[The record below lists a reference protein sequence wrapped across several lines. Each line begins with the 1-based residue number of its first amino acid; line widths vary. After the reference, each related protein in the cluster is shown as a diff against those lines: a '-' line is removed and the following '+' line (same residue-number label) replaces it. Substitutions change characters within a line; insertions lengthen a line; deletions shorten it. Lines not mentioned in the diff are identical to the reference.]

1 MTFAFVVKAPPH
13 IYLTKRVPKRYTS
26 NLQNKREMNWLKRLF
41 TREKKEKWI
50 ATYCSDNYE
59 VSNLGRVRS
68 LDRVSANGR
77 LLKGR
82 LKKLTLCRATSYL
95 KVTITIDGKQKRCSI
110 HQLVYY
116 SFNKGEPSGYKYVVD
131 HINGDPLDNR
141 LDNLQSV
148 SQWENTMKGK
158 LNKYNLPKYITASP
172 YHYDR
177 SKLMYCYIPVIN
189 KKQRILK
196 SSLDLQKVL
205 KFKEEHQKSLS
216 IK

>member
-1 MTFAFVVKAPPH
+1 MVKAPPH
-13 IYLTKRVPKRYTS
+13 IYLTKRVPKWYTS

-41 TREKKEKWI
+41 TREKKEKWT

-68 LDRVSANGR
+68 LDRLTTDGR
-77 LLKGR
+77 LYKGR
-82 LKKLTLCRATSYL
+82 LKKLSLCKTGYL
-95 KVTITIDGKQKRCSI
+95 KVNVTIDGKNKVYNV
-110 HQLVYY
+110 HQLVYC
-116 SFNKGEPSGYKYVVD
+116 SFNKGELSGYKYVVD

-141 LDNLQSV
+141 LDNLQFV
-148 SQWENTMKGK
+148 SQWENVMKGRA
-158 LNKYNLPKYITASP
+158 NKYNLPKYITACP

-189 KKQRILK
+189 KKQRVLK
-196 SSLDLQKVL
+196 SSIDLQKVL

-216 IK
+216 IE

>member
-1 MTFAFVVKAPPH
+1 
-13 IYLTKRVPKRYTS
+13 
-26 NLQNKREMNWLKRLF
+26 MNWLKRLF

-189 KKQRILK
+189 KKQRVLK

>member
-1 MTFAFVVKAPPH
+1 
-13 IYLTKRVPKRYTS
+13 
-26 NLQNKREMNWLKRLF
+26 MNWLKKLF
-41 TREKKEKWI
+41 TREKKEKWT

-68 LDRVSANGR
+68 VDRFSVNGKF
-77 LLKGR
+77 LKAR
-82 LKKLTLCRATSYL
+82 PRKLFLCKTGYL
-95 KVTITIDGKQKRCSI
+95 KVNLTIDGKQKAINI

-116 SFNKGEPSGYKYVVD
+116 SFNNGEPSGHKYVVD
-131 HINGDPLDNR
+131 HINGDTLDNR

-148 SQWENTMKGK
+148 SQWENVMKGK
-158 LNKYNLPKYITASP
+158 ANKYNLPKYITASP

-177 SKLMYCYIPVIN
+177 SKLKYYYTPYIN
-189 KKQRILK
+189 KKQHHLK
-196 SSLDLQKVL
+196 SSIDLQKVL